1 MESWA
6 FTQIASLNCRK
17 NWLFCG
23 TEGESLLIFTTSS
36 STTFLKS
43 VNCNYKPNPENKRGK
58 KLGHSNTQETS
69 REKRVIQRGSRDSKT
84 HLIFGLVAVSNRFKC
99 QREMHAII
107 RCGEQL
113 ENGLFQFLHL
123 QRGKAKIKTR
133 CIGLKKIRTY
143 KKLGF

>member
-1 MESWA
+1 MEGWA

-58 KLGHSNTQETS
+58 KNQGIQTKHPRNI
-69 REKRVIQRGSRDSKT
+69 KRKESYT
-84 HLIFGLVAVSNRFKC
+84 
-99 QREMHAII
+99 E
-107 RCGEQL
+107 GEQRFTNTPHL
-113 ENGLFQFLHL
+113 WAGSCFQQIQVPTRNACNHPMWRATRERPLPIPSPAKRESKDQNKMYWTEENSN
-123 QRGKAKIKTR
+123 I
-133 CIGLKKIRTY
+133 
-143 KKLGF
+143 